1 MKDFILY
8 IANMRI
14 RQLTESVKSLEI
26 KWNKHKDYQQE
37 KLAYLVVFHIV
48 LLERKLDYW
57 TEVRDNQSVQPQEE
71 WIMLDVISDNG
82 ISVDWCDALVW
93 VHIKSSKLAMHT
105 KSKYAKFRETDG
117 DKKKALELAINR
129 LLQWKSL

>member
-1 MKDFILY
+1 MKDLILY

-57 TEVRDNQSVQPQEE
+57 VKVRDNRT
-71 WIMLDVISDNG
+71 L
-82 ISVDWCDALVW
+82 
-93 VHIKSSKLAMHT
+93 
-105 KSKYAKFRETDG
+105 
-117 DKKKALELAINR
+117 
-129 LLQWKSL
+129 